1 MIQYT
6 SQLASAGAR
15 NSSPTRHTP
24 PVRPRPLEEEEEEDE
39 EEPRRSGKKRRISS
53 SLLFTILAVSI
64 FVIGAGFFIAA
75 VMNPFGG
82 DDSGRDDPDAA
93 SLTAPKLVGRQYT
106 DVIGDPKPGRTRGSP
121 SWSNRGNTTRRQKKG
136 RSSPKRRRKATP
148 WMKIR
153 PFMWWSAWGPTPV
166 RCPM

>member
-15 NSSPTRHTP
+15 NSSPTRRTP
-24 PVRPRPLEEEEEEDE
+24 PVRPRPLEEEEEDD
-39 EEPRRSGKKRRISS
+39 EEPRRSGEKRRISS

-106 DVIGDPKPGRTRGSP
+106 DVIGD
-121 SWSNRGNTTRRQKKG
+121 
-136 RSSPKRRRKATP
+136 RSLEEQGIAIVEQSREYDEEAEEGEIIYPNAGRRRP
-148 WMKIR
+148 SGR
-153 PFMWWSAWGPTPV
+153 G
-166 RCPM
+166 